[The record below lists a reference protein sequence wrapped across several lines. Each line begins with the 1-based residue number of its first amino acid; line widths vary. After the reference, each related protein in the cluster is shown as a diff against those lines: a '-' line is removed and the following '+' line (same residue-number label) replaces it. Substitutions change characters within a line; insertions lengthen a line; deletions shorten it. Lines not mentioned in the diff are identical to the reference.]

1 MADNNKFTIQEQIR
15 LVNGATFFGTGEL
28 PEKEIPRL
36 QMLDGGTGINFEQLF
51 GDFLSVAGKEGI
63 GGDALRNVLTYFYTP
78 EQLPDEGSK
87 KLYEWILEKLS
98 ERFPAM
104 TPPGCYPPGILLG
117 STWNPEVIRAVGE
130 ALGEEARAYGINV
143 LLGTPNVN
151 IHRDIRNGRLFE
163 GYSEDPCLAAGLAP
177 SLVQGVQAKGV
188 AANVKHFA
196 ANHQETNRMN
206 IDEHISERALHE
218 LYYPGFKA
226 CVEAGVATV
235 MSAYNQIN
243 GVPCTENRVLLSD
256 MLRGDWGFEGTVMS
270 DWNAVYHPAPA
281 INAGNDLAMP
291 GPIGPEAL
299 TKAAEDGTLNMECLA
314 ESAERVAKLV
324 KTYARPAEGAIDVA
338 KTDKVAY
345 DAAAEGIVLL
355 KNGTTCDGVGNSADT
370 ENAGENVTAT
380 DKPLPLAKTS
390 KIALYGKHAERLL
403 NCGEGSAGILT
414 NRNVSLKEALAERF
428 AEVTLQG
435 MGADTDTL
443 IYVYSLPGQ
452 EGNDRKEISL
462 PKTVTEEW
470 NTLLAEAEAR
480 GMKKILVLNVS
491 APVTLDAWE
500 ERFDG
505 IFCTFLPGMQGANA
519 LADCLVG
526 AVNPSGKLP
535 LSWPKR
541 IEDMPTYLS
550 FPGDGMQVQYGEGI
564 FLGYRWYDARKI
576 EPLYPFGHGL
586 SYTEFAIEAVRA
598 EQERFTESV
607 TIHVTVENT
616 GFCAGKTVVQ
626 LYISDPVSTLTKPV
640 QELKAFRKVYLEPQE
655 KKTVSFTL
663 DRHAFESYDPN
674 LSAWTMEEGYY
685 EIMAG
690 FSSSDI
696 EEGCTVYADV
706 ESPYSYGAN
715 TAVKILMEDSR
726 LKEKVQAFFAEK
738 NLPWALML
746 TSYEYT
752 AQDTIEKI
760 LDAAGCTADAKEELY
775 GRLRTVEKR

>member
-1 MADNNKFTIQEQIR
+1 MADTNKFTIQEQIR

-28 PEKEIPRL
+28 PEKDIPRL

-51 GDFLSVAGKEGI
+51 GDFLSVAGREGI
-63 GGDALRNVLTYFYTP
+63 GGDALRNVLKYFYTP
-78 EQLPDEGSK
+78 EQLPDKESK
-87 KLYEWILEKLS
+87 ALYDWILEKLS
-98 ERFPAM
+98 ARFPDM
-104 TPPGCYPPGILLG
+104 TAPGCYPPGILLG

-163 GYSEDPCLAAGLAP
+163 GYSEDPCLAAELAP
-177 SLVQGVQAKGV
+177 SLVKGVQKSGV

-206 IDEHISERALHE
+206 INEHIPERALHE

-243 GVPCTENRVLLSD
+243 GVPCTENRTLLSD
-256 MLRGDWGFEGTVMS
+256 MLRDEWGFEGLVMS
-270 DWNAVYHPAPA
+270 DWNAVYHPAKA

-299 TKAAEDGTLNMECLA
+299 TAAAENGTLHMERLS
-314 ESAERVAKLV
+314 ESAARVAKLV
-324 KTYARPAEGAIDVA
+324 KTYARPAEGEIDVT

-355 KNGTTCDGVGNSADT
+355 KNGTTCDGADKGADKGKT
-370 ENAGENVTAT
+370 GANANVAG
-380 DKPLPLAKTS
+380 KPLPLATSS
-390 KIALYGKHAERLL
+390 KIALYGKFAERLL
-403 NCGEGSAGILT
+403 TCGEGSAGILT
-414 NRNVSLKEALAERF
+414 NRNVSLKDALVERF
-428 AEVTLQG
+428 AGVTLQR
-435 MGADTDTL
+435 MGEDTDTL

-462 PKTVTEEW
+462 PKAVTEEW
-470 NTLLAEAEAR
+470 NTLLAEAEER

-500 ERFDG
+500 ARFDG

-526 AVNPSGKLP
+526 TVNPSGKLP

-564 FLGYRWYDARKI
+564 FLGYRGYDARKI

-586 SYTEFAIEAVRA
+586 SYTEFTIEAVKA
-598 EQERFTESV
+598 ETERFEESV
-607 TIHVTVENT
+607 TIHVTVENI
-616 GFCAGKTVVQ
+616 GLRAGKTVVQ
-626 LYISDPVSTLTKPV
+626 LYISDPKSTLTKPV
-640 QELKAFRKVYLEPQE
+640 QELKAFRKVHLEPRE
-655 KKTVSFTL
+655 TKTVSFTL

-674 LSAWTMEEGYY
+674 LHAWTMEEGYY
-685 EIMAG
+685 EILAG
-690 FSSSDI
+690 FSSRDI
-696 EEGCTVYADV
+696 QDACTVYADV

-715 TAVKILMEDSR
+715 TAVKILMEDDR
-726 LKEKVQAFFAEK
+726 LKETVQRFFDEK
-738 NLPWALML
+738 KLPWALML

-760 LDAAGCTADAKEELY
+760 LDDAKCTADVKEELY
-775 GRLRTVEKR
+775 GRLRKIEKK